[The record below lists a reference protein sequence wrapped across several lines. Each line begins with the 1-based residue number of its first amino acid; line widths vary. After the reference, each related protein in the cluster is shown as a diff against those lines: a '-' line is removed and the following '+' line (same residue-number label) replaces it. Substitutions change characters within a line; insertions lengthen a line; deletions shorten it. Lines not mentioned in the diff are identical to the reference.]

1 MPNVAVLTQTIQ
13 AQLTNITLR
22 NSQKIEE
29 LSTLPPSIRSQIDT
43 QVFSDMEYLLRYI
56 QALHSVLDDVAHSQA
71 SAETFDFD

>member
-22 NSQKIEE
+22 NSKKLEE
-29 LSTLPPSIRSQIDT
+29 LATLPPSIRSQIDT

-56 QALHSVLDDVAHSQA
+56 QALHSILDDVAKNQTSP
-71 SAETFDFD
+71 ETFDFD